1 MKRFLIIVA
10 VLALIVPGALLAQG
24 GIPRE
29 RLAGITLEN
38 LAGAL
43 ANLTERV
50 EALEDTQALD
60 AMEQRIQVLEE
71 ALAEMEVSPAQLEGE
86 ACLVIGGGGAFMP
99 LGNQLRP
106 ETVDEYLEQFG
117 EIPGDPVV
125 KDARLY
131 PESGILEVRYNPL
144 LPGTP
149 PIEKIEKWQDDSGA
163 VGSVIVIGTSFIEII
178 EKWQGCE
185 FLGVE
190 FKKASIFD

>member
-1 MKRFLIIVA
+1 MKRLLIIVA
-10 VLALIVPGALLAQG
+10 ILALIVPGALLAQG
-24 GIPRE
+24 VIPRE

-60 AMEQRIQVLEE
+60 AIEQRIQVLEE
-71 ALAEMEVSPAQLEGE
+71 ALAEEEVSSAQPEGE
-86 ACLVIGGGGAFMP
+86 ACLIIVGGGDFMP

-106 ETVDEYLEQFG
+106 ETLDKYLEQFG
-117 EIPGDPVV
+117 ETPGDSVV
-125 KDARLY
+125 KDARFY

-144 LPGTP
+144 LPGT
-149 PIEKIEKWQDDSGA
+149 S
-163 VGSVIVIGTSFIEII
+163 SIEII

-190 FKKASIFD
+190 FKKASLFD

>member
-1 MKRFLIIVA
+1 MKRLLIIVA

-24 GIPRE
+24 GILPRE

-60 AMEQRIQVLEE
+60 AIEQRIQVLEE
-71 ALAEMEVSPAQLEGE
+71 ALAEVEVNSAQPEGD
-86 ACLVIGGGGAFMP
+86 ACLIIVGGGDFMP
-99 LGNQLRP
+99 LSNQLRP
-106 ETVDEYLEQFG
+106 EILDGYLEQFG
-117 EIPGDPVV
+117 ETPGDFVV
-125 KDARLY
+125 KDARFY
-131 PESGILEVRYNPL
+131 PQSGILEVRYNPL
-144 LPGTP
+144 LPGN
-149 PIEKIEKWQDDSGA
+149 S
-163 VGSVIVIGTSFIEII
+163 SIEII

-190 FKKASIFD
+190 FK

>member
-1 MKRFLIIVA
+1 MKRLLIIVA

-24 GIPRE
+24 VIPRE

-60 AMEQRIQVLEE
+60 AIEQRIQVLEE
-71 ALAEMEVSPAQLEGE
+71 ALAEMEVSSAQPHGE
-86 ACLVIGGGGAFMP
+86 ACLIIVGGGDFMP

-106 ETVDEYLEQFG
+106 ETLDEFLKKFG
-117 EIPGDPVV
+117 ETPGDSVV
-125 KDARLY
+125 KDARFY

-144 LPGTP
+144 LPGT
-149 PIEKIEKWQDDSGA
+149 S
-163 VGSVIVIGTSFIEII
+163 SIEII

-185 FLGVE
+185 FLELE
-190 FKKASIFD
+190 FKEASLFD

>member
-1 MKRFLIIVA
+1 MKRLLIIVA

-24 GIPRE
+24 VIPRE

-60 AMEQRIQVLEE
+60 AIEQRIQVLEE
-71 ALAEMEVSPAQLEGE
+71 ALAEEEVSSAQPEGE
-86 ACLVIGGGGAFMP
+86 ACLIIVGGGDFMQ

-106 ETVDEYLEQFG
+106 EILDEYLEQFG
-117 EIPGDPVV
+117 ETPGDFVV

-131 PESGILEVRYNPL
+131 PESGILEVRYSPL
-144 LPGTP
+144 LPGTSS
-149 PIEKIEKWQDDSGA
+149 IE
-163 VGSVIVIGTSFIEII
+163 TI

-190 FKKASIFD
+190 FKKASLFD

>member
-24 GIPRE
+24 RILPRE

-38 LAGAL
+38 LAGAF
-43 ANLTERV
+43 ADLTERV

-60 AMEQRIQVLEE
+60 AIERRIQVLEE
-71 ALAEMEVSPAQLEGE
+71 DLAEMEGSYAQPEGE
-86 ACLVIGGGGAFMP
+86 ACLIIVGGGDFMP

-106 ETVDEYLEQFG
+106 ETLDEYLEKFG
-117 EIPGDPVV
+117 ETPGDFVV
-125 KDARLY
+125 KDARFY

-144 LPGTP
+144 RPVTSS
-149 PIEKIEKWQDDSGA
+149 IE
-163 VGSVIVIGTSFIEII
+163 VI

-190 FKKASIFD
+190 FKKASLFD